1 MLILSSMNPALAA
14 QPGFDP
20 YASNPDTAGLW
31 NHLPLLVRGHAHH
44 HRMHHD
50 VGGDVGWFGSKLVHS
65 VSHAVSKAANAVGKA
80 AGSVVSGAAKGIVK
94 VAEAPINITNH
105 AIGKVIPGSEKYLNY
120 ASAPV
125 KFIGKT
131 AVNTA
136 AGAVQGAINTAVHP
150 NLNNLVNTASMTLK
164 AAGPVGMI
172 ASGALGA
179 MKAGLQG
186 KNLESIAWAAAEGAA
201 PPGIDKAIQAAEN
214 LRHGANV
221 ITTALNVAG
230 SGFMPGTPELQG
242 FNTAIATL
250 KGTASKVALGVAR
263 KALPTEGAKR
273 AFDSAI
279 GTLSQAAKGAPTMNR
294 MFQRAGGIPNI
305 VLHKAPQ
312 VLSAVPSATKSVV
325 DAIRNNPTLM
335 AGNHQLL
342 AQTMRTN
349 AATVKDAMAI
359 VSRKPGSMLPWRSLE
374 PHVVSFIRKYVPSAP
389 LTALR
394 HAHTNVGGLDSTGT
408 TYIVEKGDGPWA
420 IAQKLSGN
428 GNNWKML
435 LDYNKDKKPT
445 VDKNVWVGE
454 VLNLPPSWQKPVVVA
469 PVPVKALPLP
479 PVNTPTIA
487 PVPDVVTQV
496 TQAANSI
503 VPSILQAKA
512 ILAAWGKT
520 DGINQGGLTDYGLN
534 PADMSTTMGPRDT
547 MMLQSFQAWDNK
559 TLGDGLPV
567 DGNLDSKS
575 LQALQ
580 SWASARAT
588 ASTPV
593 SATPT
598 VTPISLPA
606 PPGSDPISLNPLPTV
621 IPGGVI
627 GGTDSPTGAPQVASK
642 SNPAT
647 GGSGAMIAGGAVLG
661 GLLFGL
667 PGALI
672 GAAAGAAVS

>member
-1 MLILSSMNPALAA
+1 MNVAVMAH
-14 QPGFDP
+14 PGFDP
-20 YASNPDTAGLW
+20 YAQPTDTSGLMDD
-31 NHLPLLVRGHAHH
+31 LVR
-44 HRMHHD
+44 
-50 VGGDVGWFGSKLVHS
+50 
-65 VSHAVSKAANAVGKA
+65 KAAAKSGKKVTEA
-80 AGSVVSGAAKGIVK
+80 QVNQAIDMLHKASPLSGAKTLVK
-94 VAEAPINITNH
+94 
-105 AIGKVIPGSEKYLNY
+105 
-120 ASAPV
+120 PV
-125 KFIGKT
+125 KAVVNKALPIIHTVLKNVGPIGM
-131 AVNTA
+131 V
-136 AGAVQGAINTAVHP
+136 
-150 NLNNLVNTASMTLK
+150 
-164 AAGPVGMI
+164 

-179 MKAGLQG
+179 MEAGLSG

-201 PPGIDKAIQAAEN
+201 PSGIDTAIKSAESI
-214 LRHGANV
+214 RHGGNV
-221 ITTALNVAG
+221 ISNAVNVAAA
-230 SGFMPGTPELQG
+230 SFSPATPEKLG
-242 FNTAIATL
+242 FDTAVHAL
-250 KGTASKVALGVAR
+250 KTAGTKAALGAAR
-263 KALPTEGAKR
+263 KALPSEGARR
-273 AFDSAI
+273 AFDSAV
-279 GTLSQAAKGAPTMNR
+279 GVVSQAAKGAPDMTR
-294 MFQRAGGIPNI
+294 IVQRAGGIPNI
-305 VLHKAPQ
+305 IVKKAPQ
-312 VLSAVPSATKSVV
+312 VLSAVPSATKAVV
-325 DAIRNNPTLM
+325 DAIHKNPALM

-342 AQTMRTN
+342 AQMMRTN

-374 PHVVSFIRKYVPSAP
+374 PHVVSFIRKYVPNAS

-454 VLNLPPSWQKPVVVA
+454 VLNLPPSWQKPVKVSA
-469 PVPVKALPLP
+469 PPIKAVPVV
-479 PVNTPTIA
+479 PVATPTIA

-512 ILAAWGKT
+512 ILATWGKT
-520 DGINQGGLTDYGLN
+520 DGVNQAGLTDYGLN

-547 MMLQSFQAWDNK
+547 LMLQSFQVWDNK
-559 TLGDGLPV
+559 TLGDALPV
-567 DGNLDSKS
+567 DGTLDAKS

-580 SWASARAT
+580 SWATARAT

-598 VTPISLPA
+598 VNLPA
-606 PPGSDPISLNPLPTV
+606 PPGSDPISTSPLPV
-621 IPGGVI
+621 VVPGGVI
-627 GGTDSPTGAPQVASK
+627 GGTESPTGAPQVASK

-647 GGSGAMIAGGAVLG
+647 GGSGGMIAGGAVIG